1 MEEKK
6 VGAALILGGGIGG
19 MQAALDLAESGIK
32 VYIVEKESAIGGVM
46 AMLDKTFPTNDCA
59 MCTMAPR
66 LVSIG
71 RHKDIEI
78 ISLAKIERVEGEAG
92 NFKVVIKKNPRYVD
106 EVKCTGCGLCFEVC
120 PVFMKDNFNQRL
132 SERKAIYMLYPQ
144 AIPAKAIIEK
154 KEKRLCHSACIYRC
168 PANTNVLGYIRLIA
182 EGKFQEAYE
191 LNRKSNPF
199 PSVCGRVCYAPCE
212 GVCNRGQLDEPIAI
226 RQLKR
231 FVADYTNIDEIP
243 IPSIT
248 KVGKKVAVIGAG
260 PAGLSCAN
268 DLALMGYDVT
278 VYEAMSEAGGMLRY
292 GIPEYRLPRDILK
305 KEINYIQ
312 KLGVEIKTN
321 VEVGKDISIEEIQKN
336 YDAIFI
342 GAGASLGMKMDVE
355 GFNLE
360 GVFDGIKFLRDFNLG
375 KDVKIGEKVA
385 IVGGGNTAI
394 DCARTAIRLGAKEV
408 TIVYRR
414 SRAEMPAAEEEIVA
428 AEKEGVKINYLTLP
442 TKFIGENNKL
452 KAMECIK
459 MQLGEPDASGRRKP
473 IPIPSTEFIVEVDNV
488 IAALGQNTQLD
499 FLKKLGIAL
508 NKNENII
515 VEPISGATNIEGIF
529 AGGDVVTGAY
539 FVIDAIAA
547 GKRAAKAIDKY
558 IKGEAL
564 EPAPEFKVEKLSNEE
579 IEIAKKRVIQA
590 KRVKPKELNVE
601 ERINNFKEVEFG
613 FTLEQALE
621 EASRCLAT
629 QIEGCIECGE
639 CERVCTANA
648 IIHQEQE
655 KEIELNV
662 GSIILAPG
670 FEPYNPEEKDDLGY
684 KKFPNVVTSI
694 EFERIL
700 SASGPFCGE
709 VQRPSDNKHP
719 EKIAFIQCVGSREKE
734 RDWCSSV
741 CCMYATKEAIMAK
754 EHLGEHLKCD
764 IYFMD
769 VRAFSKGFE
778 QYYESAKKLG
788 INYIRC
794 RIPKLEENPENKNII
809 INYLTE
815 DDKKAKAEYDMV
827 ILSIGLLP
835 PKDTKEISSKFG
847 IELNEFGFASSSNFK
862 PVETKKEGIFIAGP
876 FTEPKDIPET
886 VMQATASASK
896 ALDILSDVKGQLIKP
911 QEFPKETDVLGQ
923 EPRIGVFV
931 CHCGT
936 NIAGVVNV
944 PEVME
949 YAKTLP
955 NVVYATNN
963 LYTCSNDTQEL
974 IKQKIKE
981 YNLNRVIVASCTPR
995 THEPLFRNTVKEAG
1009 LNPYLFEMANIR
1021 DQCSWVHMQ
1030 HPDSA
1035 THKSKDL
1042 VRMAVAKARLLE
1054 PLQNSFIDITKNAL
1068 VVGGGIAG
1076 MKSALQLANQGYKV
1090 FLLEKTNELGGNLK
1104 NIYYLLNG
1112 EDPQKELK
1120 NIINEVKEN
1129 KNIEIYFN
1137 AKIDSVEGSVGN
1149 FKTKITSDGKEYELK
1164 HGIVII
1170 AVGGKEYEPKEYL
1183 YGQDERVITQR
1194 KLEEKIVKESFKIPN
1209 TVVMIQCVGSREEE
1223 RPSCSRICCSVAI
1236 KNALKLKEISP
1247 DTNVYILYRDIRA
1260 YGFKEKYYTKARD
1273 KGVSFIR
1280 WDIEDGKPEVI
1291 KENGNLY
1298 VKVKNKILNM
1308 EHTIPADLIVLSTGI
1323 VANEDNKDVAQ
1334 HFKIPITAEG
1344 FFLEAHM
1351 KLRPVD
1357 FATDGVFLAGLAHF
1371 PKAIDESIIQAQ
1383 AAAARASTILSKD
1396 KLELEATISKV
1407 IDENCDG
1414 CAYCVETCPFKAI
1427 TLIEYMWQ
1435 GAIKK
1440 TVQSNES
1447 LCKGC
1452 GTCMATCPKKGIY
1465 VKGFT
1470 LEQLQAQVFAALE
1483 QSQ

>member
-1 MEEKK
+1 MIEQK
-6 VGAALILGGGIGG
+6 VGAAMIVGGGIGG

-71 RHKDIEI
+71 RHKDIEV
-78 ISLAKIERVEGEAG
+78 ISLANIEKVEGEAG
-92 NFKVVIKKNPRYVD
+92 NFKVTLKRKPRYVEED
-106 EVKCTGCGLCFEVC
+106 KCTGCGLCFEVC
-120 PVFMKDNFNQRL
+120 PVYMKDEFNRGF

-144 AIPAKAIIEK
+144 AIPPKAVIDK
-154 KEKRLCHSACIYRC
+154 KEKRICHSACIYRC
-168 PANTNVLGYIRLIA
+168 PANTNVLGYIKLIA

-212 GVCNRGQLDEPIAI
+212 GVCNRGQLDEPVAI

-231 FVADYTNIDEIP
+231 FVTDIVNIEELPVAP
-243 IPSIT
+243 INKI
-248 KVGKKVAVIGAG
+248 GKKVAIIGAG

-268 DLALMGYDVT
+268 DLALMGYDVV
-278 VYEAMSEAGGMLRY
+278 VYEAMPEPGGMLRY
-292 GIPEYRLPRDILK
+292 GIPEYRLPREILK
-305 KEINYIQ
+305 KEINYIE
-312 KLGVEIKTN
+312 KLGVQIKTN

-336 YDAIFI
+336 YDAIFV
-342 GAGASLGMKMDVE
+342 GVGASLGMKMDVE
-355 GFNLE
+355 GSDLE
-360 GVFDGIKFLRDFNLG
+360 GVIDGIKFLRDFNLG
-375 KDVKIGEKVA
+375 KEVKIGEKIA
-385 IVGGGNTAI
+385 IIGGGNTAI
-394 DCARTAIRLGAKEV
+394 DCSRTAIRLGAKEV

-414 SRAEMPAAEEEIVA
+414 SRAEMPAAEEEIEA
-428 AEKEGVKINYLTLP
+428 AEEEGVKINYLTLP
-442 TKFIGENNKL
+442 KRFIGENGKL
-452 KAMECIK
+452 KEMECIK

-473 IPIPSTEFIVEVDNV
+473 IPIEGTEFIIKVDNV
-488 IAALGQNTQLD
+488 ITALGQNTKID
-499 FLKKLGIAL
+499 FLKNIGISL
-508 NKNENII
+508 NKNDTII
-515 VEPISGATNIEGIF
+515 VEPISGATNILGIF

-539 FVIDAIAA
+539 YVIDAIAA

-558 IKGEAL
+558 LKKELL
-564 EPAPEFKVEKLSNEE
+564 EPQPEFKVEKLTEEE
-579 IEIAKKRVIQA
+579 ISLAKKKIAEA
-590 KRVKPKELNVE
+590 KRVKMNVIPAK
-601 ERINNFKEVEFG
+601 ERIKNFKEVELG
-613 FTLEQALE
+613 FTVE
-621 EASRCLAT
+621 EGLKEAKRCLANEV
-629 QIEGCIECGE
+629 EGCIECGE
-639 CERVCTANA
+639 CERVCTAKA
-648 IIHQEQE
+648 IIHSEQE
-655 KEIELNV
+655 KKIELNV

-670 FEPYNPEEKDDLGY
+670 FEPYNPEEKEDWGY
-684 KKFPNVVTSI
+684 KKFPNVVTSV

-700 SASGPFCGE
+700 SASGPYGGE
-709 VQRPSDNKHP
+709 VKRPSDGKHP
-719 EKIAFIQCVGSREKE
+719 AKIAFIQCVGSREKE
-734 RDWCSSV
+734 RNWCSSV

-754 EHLGEHLKCD
+754 EHAGEHLKCD

-788 INYIRC
+788 IKYIRC

-809 INYLTE
+809 VNYLGE
-815 DDKKAKAEYDMV
+815 GDKKLSSEYDMV

-835 PKDTKEISSKFG
+835 PKEAKKIEKIFG
-847 IELNEFGFASSSNFK
+847 IELNEFGFASSSVFK
-862 PVETKKEGIFIAGP
+862 PVETKREGVYIAGP

-896 ALDILSDVKGQLIKP
+896 AMGLLANVKGQLIKEK
-911 QEFPKETDVLGQ
+911 EFPKEIDVAGQ

-944 PEVME
+944 PDVTE

-955 NVVYATNN
+955 NVVFATNN
-963 LYTCSNDTQEL
+963 IYTCSNDSQEL

-1030 HPDSA
+1030 HPDAA
-1035 THKSKDL
+1035 TKKSKDL
-1042 VRMAVAKARLLE
+1042 IRMAVAKARLLE
-1054 PLQNSFIDITKNAL
+1054 PLQNSYINIIKNAL
-1068 VVGGGIAG
+1068 VIGGGVAG
-1076 MKSALQLANQGYKV
+1076 MEAALELANQGFKV

-1104 NIYYLLNG
+1104 NIYYLFNG

-1120 NIINEVKEN
+1120 KIIEDVEKNPNIQ
-1129 KNIEIYFN
+1129 IYFN
-1137 AKIDSVEGSVGN
+1137 SKILEVEGSVGN
-1149 FKTKITSDGKEYELK
+1149 YKTKISSNEKEYTLE

-1183 YGQDERVITQR
+1183 YGQDNRILTQR
-1194 KLEEKIVKESFKIPN
+1194 QLEEKIAKGNFKLPE
-1209 TVVMIQCVGSREEE
+1209 TVVMIQCVGSREGE
-1223 RPSCSRICCSVAI
+1223 RPSCSRICCGTAI
-1236 KNALKLKEISP
+1236 KNALKIKEISP
-1247 DTNVYILYRDIRA
+1247 KTNVYILYRDVRA
-1260 YGFKEKYYTKARD
+1260 YGFKEKYYTMARD
-1273 KGVSFIR
+1273 KGVVFIR

-1291 KENGNLY
+1291 KENGKLY
-1298 VKVKNKILNM
+1298 VRVKNKIQNM
-1308 EHTIPADLIVLSTGI
+1308 EHTIPTDLLLLSTG
-1323 VANEDNKDVAQ
+1323 VMANEDNKEVAQ
-1334 HFKIPITAEG
+1334 HFKVPVTAEG

-1371 PKAIDESIIQAQ
+1371 PKSIDESIIQAQ
-1383 AAAARASTILSKD
+1383 ASAARASTILSKD

-1407 IDENCDG
+1407 VDENCDG
-1414 CAYCVETCPFKAI
+1414 CAYCVDTCPFKAI
-1427 TLIEYMWQ
+1427 TLIEYVWQ
-1435 GAIKK
+1435 GSTKK
-1440 TVQSNES
+1440 TVCANES
-1447 LCKGC
+1447 LCHGC

-1470 LEQLQAQVFAALE
+1470 LDQLQAQVFAALE
-1483 QSQ
+1483 QS